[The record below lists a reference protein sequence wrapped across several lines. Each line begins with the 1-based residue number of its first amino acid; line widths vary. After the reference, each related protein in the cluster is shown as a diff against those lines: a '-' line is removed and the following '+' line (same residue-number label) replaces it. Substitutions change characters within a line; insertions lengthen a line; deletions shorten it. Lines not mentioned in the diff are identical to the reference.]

1 MIRLIDAMTLA
12 YTKLRTHKIRTGL
25 TIGVA
30 GILFGLILAVIMV
43 AQGVFDSIERFSQE
57 GLGNRMILLVSKM
70 DMKSFRASRNMDDPE
85 FIAEVERYHA
95 DYVTKKTAL
104 AKKYNISYDPKTEDP
119 SPIEIDKDTKQKRL
133 SDMSMANEYVSAV
146 IERRANATYV
156 PFDIA
161 SYIAKYPSAKVLEN
175 NATVSPSDGQLV
187 FMTGGKELI
196 SQDKNEYYNDNV
208 TGAESP
214 SLTIANKTLTKPFVV
229 SSFDATKGEIPVIV
243 AFSRAEK
250 LLGLAPLSKKA
261 TSEQHLERLR
271 EVRHRIGEVTASY
284 CYRNKAS
291 QQLLAQAVAQQQE
304 MARMKNTEGYEA
316 PSLQYALPAEDSCGE
331 VTIAKDVRTAAE
343 KRQDEQRIAYQK
355 ELGEYPGDPVQRKII
370 VRGVGVSGDQ
380 ANSEMF
386 TVGGLVSGLLGSW
399 LGDMFVIPADLLGQM
414 PADSRPDFLFP
425 LGQSNVGTQ
434 VGATFR
440 TDSYFVEFTDKKEA
454 RAALEVGGMFGA
466 MYDEDAVTVM
476 PYGNSVLVVD
486 ELKTWFQR
494 ILFWVLTVV
503 GGVALII
510 LASLIGRTVADG
522 RRESAIFRA
531 IGARR
536 GDIASIYGMYALL
549 LSIRVA
555 VFALVLGSV
564 LALTAHLLLWRDA
577 TIGARLAYAAVDTT
591 KEFYL
596 FSIASWYIPLVLGA
610 IIAVGLVASII
621 PIIFGTRRNPIRDMR
636 NE

>member
-1 MIRLIDAMTLA
+1 
-12 YTKLRTHKIRTGL
+12 
-25 TIGVA
+25 
-30 GILFGLILAVIMV
+30 MV
-43 AQGVFDSIERFSQE
+43 
-57 GLGNRMILLVSKM
+57 
-70 DMKSFRASRNMDDPE
+70 
-85 FIAEVERYHA
+85 
-95 DYVTKKTAL
+95 
-104 AKKYNISYDPKTEDP
+104 
-119 SPIEIDKDTKQKRL
+119 
-133 SDMSMANEYVSAV
+133 
-146 IERRANATYV
+146 
-156 PFDIA
+156 
-161 SYIAKYPSAKVLEN
+161 
-175 NATVSPSDGQLV
+175 
-187 FMTGGKELI
+187 
-196 SQDKNEYYNDNV
+196 
-208 TGAESP
+208 
-214 SLTIANKTLTKPFVV
+214 
-229 SSFDATKGEIPVIV
+229 
-243 AFSRAEK
+243 
-250 LLGLAPLSKKA
+250 
-261 TSEQHLERLR
+261 
-271 EVRHRIGEVTASY
+271 
-284 CYRNKAS
+284 
-291 QQLLAQAVAQQQE
+291 
-304 MARMKNTEGYEA
+304 RMKNTEGYEA

-454 RAALEVGGMFGA
+454 RAALEAGGMFGA
-466 MYDEDAVTVM
+466 MYDENAVTVM